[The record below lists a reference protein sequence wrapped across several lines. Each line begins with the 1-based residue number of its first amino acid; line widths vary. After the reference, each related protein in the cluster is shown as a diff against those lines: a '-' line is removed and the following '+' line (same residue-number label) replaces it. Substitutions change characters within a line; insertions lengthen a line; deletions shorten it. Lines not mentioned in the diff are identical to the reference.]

1 MSGSLRCS
9 PRSSSTAGGCC
20 APRSRRLG
28 GITPGRIAGT
38 LASLQLVLN
47 VEGYPVLSVDEPS
60 DTVTLNVPLLR
71 EQFALTR

>member
-1 MSGSLRCS
+1 
-9 PRSSSTAGGCC
+9 
-20 APRSRRLG
+20 
-28 GITPGRIAGT
+28 
-38 LASLQLVLN
+38 VLN